1 MWFAALL
8 TVAACGPVVETSWG
22 GDAPRVPAVV
32 LEDLS
37 FEGYT
42 GPQRQFEV
50 KAVRADVR
58 VQERLAVLEQV
69 EIQFRPT
76 ARGPLAV
83 VAERGELNLDRED
96 FVLSGVVNGTMGE
109 GERFSTSEVWYSAE
123 RDMLLSDQRVRVRRG
138 GLDLEG
144 VGMELDV
151 SARKLRLL
159 RDVVATQEGRR

>member
-1 MWFAALL
+1 MLG
-8 TVAACGPVVETSWG
+8 AACGPVVETRWS
-22 GDAPRVPAVV
+22 GDAPAISPVV
-32 LEDLS
+32 LETLS

-42 GPQRQFEV
+42 GPERQFEV
-50 KAVRADVR
+50 RAMRADVR
-58 VQERLAVLEQV
+58 VQDRLAALEQV

-96 FVLSGVVNGTMGE
+96 FVLSGIVTGTMGE
-109 GERFSTSEVWYSAE
+109 GERFATSEVRYSAE
-123 RDMLLSDQRVRVRRG
+123 RDMLLSDQRVRVQRG

-159 RDVVATQEGRR
+159 RDVVATQGSRP